1 MNLPLKISA
10 TKLLVLSVA
19 YSAVCSSS
27 DYTYGYTNNAAA
39 GGYSWSM
46 SSPVLGVAPV
56 EGMDIN
62 GVIYRYTAVKNQ
74 ADAYI
79 VSIQNEAA
87 DGNGFI
93 FRSTDDWTG
102 KSGTTLTRYV
112 PVPYSPVGNWG
123 TGSIDEVG
131 IGSIEDPQVVYT
143 FRLDPCYN
151 PQNDPS
157 CPNYVPPLPELP
169 VIEVYDAM
177 SDQYVQMATEPTDL
191 SLLERDTDEKN
202 DSERDDEG
210 ERLEVALSAAEN
222 ALTIGVGVSQAQ
234 LLQAM
239 NTATNLN
246 AYYASNIQGG
256 VYKETTVLS
265 DNNIPDNRRAFRSM
279 GQQVLH
285 DEMVNQQWR

>member
-1 MNLPLKISA
+1 VDAIPGI
-10 TKLLVLSVA
+10 
-19 YSAVCSSS
+19 
-27 DYTYGYTNNAAA
+27 
-39 GGYSWSM
+39 
-46 SSPVLGVAPV
+46 
-56 EGMDIN
+56 DIN
-62 GVIYRYTAVKNQ
+62 GVLYQYTAVKER
-74 ADAYI
+74 ADPYT
-79 VSIQNEAA
+79 VSIQNENAS
-87 DGNGFI
+87 GSGYI
-93 FRSTDDWTG
+93 FRETDDWSG
-102 KSGTTLTRYV
+102 RSGTTIQKYI
-112 PVPYSPVGNWG
+112 PVPYSPVGRWG
-123 TGSIDEVG
+123 TGSIDQVG

-169 VIEVYDAM
+169 VIEVYDAL
-177 SDQYVQMATEPTDL
+177 SDQYVQMATESTDL
-191 SLLERDTDEKN
+191 SLLERDTEEKN
-202 DSERDDEG
+202 DSEGDDEG
-210 ERLEVALSAAEN
+210 ERLEAALSASEN

-239 NTATNLN
+239 NTATNLST
-246 AYYASNIQGG
+246 YYASNIQGG

>member
-1 MNLPLKISA
+1 MNRQLKTSA
-10 TKLLVLSVA
+10 IKLLVLSAA
-19 YSAVCSSS
+19 YSAACSSS
-27 DYTYGYTNNAAA
+27 DYTYGYTNNVAA
-39 GGYSWSM
+39 GGSYWGM
-46 SSPVLGVAPV
+46 SSSVLGVPSTS
-56 EGMDIN
+56 GMDIN
-62 GVIYRYTAVKNQ
+62 GVIYRYTAVKDP
-74 ADAYI
+74 ADPFT
-79 VSIQNEAA
+79 VSI
-87 DGNGFI
+87 GNKDAINGGYI
-93 FRSTDDWTG
+93 FRETDDWSG
-102 KSGTTLTRYV
+102 KSGQTITKLV
-112 PVPYSPVGNWG
+112 PLAYTPIDRWG
-123 TGSIDEVG
+123 DGSIDLTGV
-131 IGSIEDPQVVYT
+131 GSIKEPQVVYT
-143 FRLDPCYN
+143 YRVDPCYD
-151 PQNDPS
+151 PQNNPS

-169 VIEVYDAM
+169 VIEVYDAL
-177 SDQYVQMATEPTDL
+177 SDQYVQMATESTDL
-191 SLLERDTDEKN
+191 SLLERDTDEKK
-202 DSERDDEG
+202 DSEGDDEG

>member
-1 MNLPLKISA
+1 
-10 TKLLVLSVA
+10 
-19 YSAVCSSS
+19 
-27 DYTYGYTNNAAA
+27 
-39 GGYSWSM
+39 M

-123 TGSIDEVG
+123 AGSIDEVG

-191 SLLERDTDEKN
+191 SLLERDTDEKK
-202 DSERDDEG
+202 DSEGDDEG